1 MAALTN
7 DEYSAFVRY
16 LRDHPEAVDELRP
29 LFLTREVLEMPAQL
43 ARLEAD
49 SVRLREEFH
58 AFRLEITAKTESL
71 RQEFHAFRLEITEKT
86 EGLRQEFYAF
96 RLEMTEKTELLR
108 QELLESRA
116 ETQRLFAQ
124 LAKRIDDLALQI
136 QRHESRHGN
145 YEGPLLEARYARNL
159 GNWLRGWVRSPRP
172 VVVDDLEGLASA
184 VGAGE
189 LAEEDVD
196 DLSRADFII
205 SGRKPPP
212 SAGELFAI
220 VEISFTIDRADI
232 DRAARRAGIL
242 SRAGYDAVAIV
253 GGYELTADANE
264 HARRMGVGI
273 DLRQLAA

>member
-1 MAALTN
+1 MAALTD

-58 AFRLEITAKTESL
+58 AFRLEITAKTE
-71 RQEFHAFRLEITEKT
+71 A
-86 EGLRQEFYAF
+86 
-96 RLEMTEKTELLR
+96 LR
-108 QELLESRA
+108 QELIESRA

-124 LAKRIDDLALQI
+124 LVRRI
-136 QRHESRHGN
+136 
-145 YEGPLLEARYARNL
+145 
-159 GNWLRGWVRSPRP
+159 
-172 VVVDDLEGLASA
+172 DDLEGLASA

-220 VEISFTIDRADI
+220 VEISLEIDRADI

-273 DLRQLAA
+273 DLRQLVA